1 MIRDHSGRLPLAP
14 ALLLLGT
21 LLAVAA
27 LASIGSGAY
36 DLALMDILKVVA
48 GREASDP
55 VAAMVVLEVRLPRFL
70 LGFLVGAVLG
80 VSGAILQGLFRNPW
94 QILA

>member
-80 VSGAILQGLFRNPW
+80 FPARSYRDFSETPW

>member
-14 ALLLLGT
+14 ALFLLGA

-70 LGFLVGAVLG
+70 LGFLVGAV
-80 VSGAILQGLFRNPW
+80 
-94 QILA
+94 